1 MNVDKAGMSGDRDR
15 LVAAALLEIAAG
27 DDSGPIVAADALI
40 RWSMRLLDVD
50 GAGAGVMMADDR
62 GVLRAVMVSS
72 DAVRALETAELD
84 AGRGPCVESH
94 RTARAVI
101 HADFDVPDARW
112 PEFGPT
118 ARAGGM
124 RAAHGIPVLRGGTAV
139 GVLNL
144 FRATSG
150 GLTDADADLAHAL
163 TGAVAGTVDPEQSP
177 TGSPAGAGEIAAG
190 SAGTAVIDQAK
201 GIMAVRLQV
210 DIDTA
215 HAVLRHVARERN
227 RTMGDLA
234 ADVVDGTAT
243 ITLPLTGSQTPPDH
257 ETD

>member
-1 MNVDKAGMSGDRDR
+1 MNVFNAGMSGDRDR
-15 LVAAALLEIAAG
+15 LVASAVREIGAG
-27 DDSGPIVAADALI
+27 DDGGPIVAADALI

-50 GAGAGVMMADDR
+50 GAGVMMADDH

-72 DAVRALETAELD
+72 DDVRVLEAAELD

-101 HADFDVPDARW
+101 HADVDVLDARW
-112 PEFGPT
+112 PEFGPM

-124 RAAHGIPVLRGGTAV
+124 RAAHGIPIFRDGTAV

-150 GLTDADADLAHAL
+150 GLTDADADLARTLAGAV
-163 TGAVAGTVDPEQSP
+163 TGAGDPEQSP
-177 TGSPAGAGEIAAG
+177 AQSPVSAGEVPAG
-190 SAGTAVIDQAK
+190 STGTAVIEQAK

-215 HAVLRHVARERN
+215 YAVLRHVARDRN
-227 RTMGDLA
+227 RTVEDLA
-234 ADVVDGTAT
+234 MGVVDGTAT
-243 ITLPLTGSQTPPDH
+243 IALPLTGAQTPPDTY
-257 ETD
+257 TD